1 MTHLGSS
8 KKGNAEQINQLLALW
23 REGDQEA
30 YNQLITLLHGELMRL
45 AHLQFRRERG
55 NHTLQTNDLVS
66 KLYLKLLGSKTVP
79 WVDYA
84 HFLNAA
90 ARAMRQ
96 ILIDHARLW
105 VRRVD
110 GKDRSPVEDLD
121 LKPEGQAGA
130 PSEKELARLLS
141 LNQAIEEM
149 ENLDPDM
156 ARIANLR
163 LVIGLTLEE
172 TSRELDLPVNKVKR
186 EWLLIRKFLSQKV
199 WVEMAGQD

>member
-1 MTHLGSS
+1 MEALVS
-8 KKGNAEQINQLLALW
+8 GNQHSADQINHLLSLW
-23 REGDQEA
+23 REGDQQA
-30 YNQLITLLHGELMRL
+30 YNQLITALHGELMRL
-45 AHLQFRRERG
+45 AHFQFRRERG

-66 KLYLKLLGSKTVP
+66 KLYLKLLSSKTVP
-79 WVDYA
+79 WRDYA

-105 VRRVD
+105 VRRAD
-110 GKDRSPVEDLD
+110 GRDRSPVEDLE
-121 LKPEGQAGA
+121 LKPEGQACA
-130 PSEKELARLLS
+130 PGEGELARLLS
-141 LNQAIEEM
+141 MNQAIEEM
-149 ENLDPDM
+149 ETLDPDM

-172 TSRELDLPVNKVKR
+172 TSRELGLPVNKVKR

-199 WVEMAGQD
+199 WVEMDPS